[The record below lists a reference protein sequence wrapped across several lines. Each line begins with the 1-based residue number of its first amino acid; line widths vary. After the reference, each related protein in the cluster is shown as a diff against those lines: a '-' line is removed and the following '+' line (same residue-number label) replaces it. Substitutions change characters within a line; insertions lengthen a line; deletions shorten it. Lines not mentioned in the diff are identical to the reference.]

1 MKWREEECLNVVAR
15 AICDLGW
22 EIYCH
27 IFLIAGSTC
36 SIKDGWIVSFN
47 YEWITDELH
56 FDLGLAGVD
65 EDYGEQYG
73 INLGVGKW
81 REIYYSIG
89 RCHTAKRDIEHK
101 WGSWRIMKVYSWE
114 NIAPLCEIRLRQEP
128 TYRMGDPRSIDG
140 ECGCAII
147 ELISLWIKNALQL

>member
-1 MKWREEECLNVVAR
+1 MKWREEGFPNIVAR
-15 AICDLGW
+15 AICDWGW

-27 IFLIAGSTC
+27 IFPIAGSTC
-36 SIKDGWIVSFN
+36 SIKDCWVVGFDS
-47 YEWITDELH
+47 EWITDELH

-73 INLGVGKW
+73 INLGVLKG

-89 RCHTAKRDIEHK
+89 RCHTAKRNIEHK
-101 WGSWRIMKVYSWE
+101 WGSWRNIEFYSWE
-114 NIAPLCEIRLRQEP
+114 NIAPLSEIRLRQEP
-128 TYRMGDPRSIDG
+128 TYRMGDSRSIDG
-140 ECGCAII
+140 ENCSTIV